1 MVEMGMLV
9 YAFQV
14 LIVQVSKAMFAVTNP
29 GVVLYPPDR
38 MKILKV
44 LIAVCSQWKL
54 KGPGGW
60 AWN

>member
-1 MVEMGMLV
+1 MLV
-9 YAFQV
+9 YTFQV
-14 LIVQVSKAMFAVTNP
+14 LIVRVSKAIFAVTNP
-29 GVVLYPPDR
+29 GVVLYPSDR

-44 LIAVCSQWKL
+44 LIAVCSQWKV